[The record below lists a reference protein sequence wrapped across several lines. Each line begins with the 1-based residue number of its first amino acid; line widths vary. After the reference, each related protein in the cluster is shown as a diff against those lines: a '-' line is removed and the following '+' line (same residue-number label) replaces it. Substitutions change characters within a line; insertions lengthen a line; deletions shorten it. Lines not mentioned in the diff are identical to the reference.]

1 MAYRF
6 HHVHIVCK
14 DLEKM
19 TRFFTEVLEARLIAL
34 KKFGTADGASLDLQG
49 TTVNLRVRKQE
60 EELVGD
66 ASQARYGYDHI
77 GLEVNDLETAF
88 KDLQAQGFS
97 FLMPPTDIP
106 DLKIAFFKGPEDITI
121 ELVQPLSS

>member
-19 TRFFTEVLEARLIAL
+19 ISFFTEVLEAKLIAL

-49 TTVNLRVRKQE
+49 TTVNLRLRKEE

-77 GLEVNDLETAF
+77 GLEVEDIDAAF
-88 KDLQAQGFS
+88 KDLQARGFS

-121 ELVQPLSS
+121 ELVQPL